1 MKTKCRPKF
10 LKSTSEATF
19 RLKGMTHPCI
29 ALTGVDF
36 VSNDTIFENNV
47 NLLLVT
53 GPNMGGKSTLLRQNC
68 IAIILAQMG
77 SYVPAEEFILTPFD
91 RIFTRIGAQDRF
103 FFVINLIW
111 FMVNWKNLGGEK
123 HIFC

>member
-10 LKSTSEATF
+10 LKSTHEATF
-19 RLKGMTHPCI
+19 RLKGMVHPCI
-29 ALTGVDF
+29 QLTGVDF
-36 VSNDTIFENNV
+36 VANDTLFENNV

-103 FFVINLIW
+103 QFDFFYW
-111 FMVNWKNLGGEK
+111 
-123 HIFC
+123 

>member
-19 RLKGMTHPCI
+19 KLKGMTHPCVE
-29 ALTGVDF
+29 LTGVDF

-103 FFVINLIW
+103 F
-111 FMVNWKNLGGEK
+111 
-123 HIFC
+123 CY